1 MKKIFVIFAAAA
13 LAFSANAQEANKN
26 LLIGP
31 GNGNWFV
38 ELGGGVNFTYDEG
51 KFSKAAPAIEVNFGK
66 WFTPAIGFRAGY
78 HGFKGLAA
86 VNPESWISGN
96 KAFGFNMAHLDAM
109 WNIANTSSYKL
120 TRFWNPILYVRGG
133 WLFPTTEKEKGR
145 QAVAG
150 GLGLA
155 NQFRLG
161 NRVSLSLDVSA
172 VVTAEREF
180 RTVGMR
186 RYVSFPTATG
196 GLVFDL
202 GPRGFNAP
210 AKGLDP
216 ALLAAAQDKLAAA
229 EKRAQQADATIVGL
243 NRELAKYND
252 LVNGK
257 VYEYQNGNFTETVVK
272 ESTAMVPEILYFDLG
287 KATLTGREL
296 ARLEYYAEN
305 TFKKDQKLLVTGCAD
320 LGTGTKEA
328 NDRLS
333 KQRAEFVK
341 NVLVNQFGYNA
352 ANIETKADVMPG
364 DAPIKGRIVTIEV
377 Q

>member
-1 MKKIFVIFAAAA
+1 MKKIFVILAAAA
-13 LAFSANAQEANKN
+13 LAFSANAQEANEN
-26 LLIGP
+26 LLIGNA
-31 GNGNWFV
+31 GSNWFISV
-38 ELGGGVNFTYDEG
+38 NGGVNFMYNA
-51 KFSKAAPAIEVNFGK
+51 KSWSKPTNPAVAINLGK
-66 WFTPAIGFRAGY
+66 WFTPAIGFRVGY
-78 HGFKGLAA
+78 LGIKDT
-86 VNPESWISGN
+86 NPYGKTWFSGSEP
-96 KAFGFNMAHLDAM
+96 FGYNLAHLDAM
-109 WNIANTSSYKL
+109 WNIANTANYKL
-120 TRFWNPILYVRGG
+120 SRVWNPILYVRGG
-133 WLFPTTEKEKGR
+133 AAFLNYKNVTKPG
-145 QAVAG
+145 AAG
-150 GLGLA
+150 GLGLL

-161 NRVSLSLDVSA
+161 NRVSLAIDLSA
-172 VVTAEREF
+172 VTTNEDNFHVKN
-180 RTVGMR
+180 VGR
-186 RYVSFPTATG
+186 FATFITATG

-210 AKGLDP
+210 EKGLDP

-333 KQRAEFVK
+333 KQRAEYVK

>member
-1 MKKIFVIFAAAA
+1 MKKIFVILAAAA
-13 LAFSANAQEANKN
+13 LAFSANAQEANEN
-26 LLIGP
+26 LLIGNA
-31 GNGNWFV
+31 GSNWFISV
-38 ELGGGVNFTYDEG
+38 NGGVNFMYNA
-51 KFSKAAPAIEVNFGK
+51 KSWSKPTNPAVAINLGK
-66 WFTPAIGFRAGY
+66 WFTPAIGFRVGY
-78 HGFKGLAA
+78 LGIKDT
-86 VNPESWISGN
+86 NPYGKTWFSGSEP
-96 KAFGFNMAHLDAM
+96 FGYNLAHLDAM
-109 WNIANTSSYKL
+109 WNIANTANYKL
-120 TRFWNPILYVRGG
+120 SRVWNPILYVRGG
-133 WLFPTTEKEKGR
+133 AAFLNYKNVTKPG
-145 QAVAG
+145 AAG
-150 GLGLA
+150 GLGLL

-161 NRVSLSLDVSA
+161 NRVSLAIDLSA
-172 VVTAEREF
+172 VTTNEDNFHVKN
-180 RTVGMR
+180 VGR
-186 RYVSFPTATG
+186 FATFITATG

-210 AKGLDP
+210 EKGLDP

-243 NRELAKYND
+243 NRELSKYND

-333 KQRAEFVK
+333 KQRAEYVK

>member
-1 MKKIFVIFAAAA
+1 MKKIFVILAAAA
-13 LAFSANAQEANKN
+13 LAFSANAQEANEN
-26 LLIGP
+26 LLIGNA
-31 GNGNWFV
+31 GSNWFISV
-38 ELGGGVNFTYDEG
+38 NGGVNFMYNA
-51 KFSKAAPAIEVNFGK
+51 KSWSKPNNPAVAINLGK
-66 WFTPAIGFRAGY
+66 WFTPAIGFRVGY
-78 HGFKGLAA
+78 LGIKDR
-86 VNPESWISGN
+86 NPYGKTWFSGSEP
-96 KAFGFNMAHLDAM
+96 FGYNLAHLDAM
-109 WNIANTSSYKL
+109 WNIANTANYKL
-120 TRFWNPILYVRGG
+120 SRVWNPILYVRGG
-133 WLFPTTEKEKGR
+133 VAFLNYKNVTKPG
-145 QAVAG
+145 AAG
-150 GLGLA
+150 GLGLL

-161 NRVSLSLDVSA
+161 NRVSLAIDLSA
-172 VVTAEREF
+172 VTTNEDNFHVKN
-180 RTVGMR
+180 VGR
-186 RYVSFPTATG
+186 FATFVTATG

-210 AKGLDP
+210 EKGLDP

-333 KQRAEFVK
+333 KQRAEYVK

-352 ANIETKADVMPG
+352 VNIETKADVMPG